1 MIRQATCTVQR
12 GLKGSSTRSYD
23 RVIASCRVGGV
34 GVADAMRRRGVAEG
48 GRGR

>member
-1 MIRQATCTVQR
+1 MTPNPTWYVC
-12 GLKGSSTRSYD
+12 

-34 GVADAMRRRGVAEG
+34 GVADAMRRAGVAEG